1 MSARPR
7 GEARRRRAFAGA
19 AWRWDRPR
27 AGYGVCQRPRHP
39 AAAVTGG
46 VEAAGERPDRSRQ
59 PACRE
64 RPVLGSGSA
73 AGSWLLAVPHEGWS
87 CPSLSP
93 DWARS
98 PRRRPASQPA
108 ALVGSTPRRLRV
120 QEARVRAWGP
130 WRVSLTVFLVSRP
143 VRPPQPI
150 LRTMRPLLWQR
161 KLRPPPREG
170 TLRPSPRSRPAA
182 AFSDILRNRIALC

>member
-1 MSARPR
+1 MSSRPR

-46 VEAAGERPDRSRQ
+46 VEAAGERPDRLRQ

-73 AGSWLLAVPHEGWS
+73 AGSWLLAVPHEGCSRSVRALPWS
-87 CPSLSP
+87 PSTLRPPGVYVLATGLNPRGGLDPSQEPSQSATRRVRVRNLVFLSSASSAELP
-93 DWARS
+93 KNYFQQPRTQFKRIYRSPSCRGSTPS
-98 PRRRPASQPA
+98 PRRQPWP
-108 ALVGSTPRRLRV
+108 TK
-120 QEARVRAWGP
+120 Q
-130 WRVSLTVFLVSRP
+130 
-143 VRPPQPI
+143 QP
-150 LRTMRPLLWQR
+150 
-161 KLRPPPREG
+161 
-170 TLRPSPRSRPAA
+170 S
-182 AFSDILRNRIALC
+182 

>member
-73 AGSWLLAVPHEGWS
+73 AGSWLLAVPHEGCT
-87 CPSLSP
+87 CPKVRGEAQL
-93 DWARS
+93 DRGRDLGRHAAR
-98 PRRRPASQPA
+98 RQ
-108 ALVGSTPRRLRV
+108 RLQR
-120 QEARVRAWGP
+120 
-130 WRVSLTVFLVSRP
+130 LLRP
-143 VRPPQPI
+143 VVVVLEPGGREADPESPPSSSCC
-150 LRTMRPLLWQR
+150 LA
-161 KLRPPPREG
+161 K
-170 TLRPSPRSRPAA
+170 
-182 AFSDILRNRIALC
+182 